1 MSSANQLLGADAATS
16 GEGGDGLLSHSLLL
30 GERLYFFSRL
40 RFLAAAGILTGVL
53 FAIRVVGIEG
63 LNLPALTGSAVFLAL
78 CNLPVFFAVRPYR
91 RPERVVT
98 ATRSL
103 AWIASAT
110 ILLDYLVLTFTIW
123 QVGGSQSPF
132 LAFYILHAIFASVML
147 SRRAA
152 FAHTAVGYLML
163 AALVLGEWFGWLP
176 RHRPLGA
183 VFGGTEDDFRVV
195 WTLLFVYGLLVGATT
210 YLATGLAAR
219 LRESER
225 RLRDAVL
232 RTERLADLRRSFLHV
247 VVHDL
252 RSPLGA
258 VTTLLDNLSSE
269 LGGPL
274 TEQQRQWVARA
285 DHRLG
290 GALELLR
297 GLQVLADLETES
309 LANLM
314 VPVDLQAIVREV
326 VEEHADLAQQ
336 RRQSL
341 TAELPDSVPPVRG
354 IASLAARGA
363 GQLRDQCHQVL
374 RCHGRTIVVRAHAQD
389 GKVRVEVRDDG
400 PGIPSE
406 AQTQSVPGIRA
417 LVQRQGLGG
426 RYRPGPFHRP
436 PHRRGPRWPSWGR
449 EHARTRKLLLLD
461 PAHLQSNGRTPK
473 DSGRSLMIWL
483 PSLDASPHRCSRAER
498 RERPAAA
505 ARGASRRR

>member
-1 MSSANQLLGADAATS
+1 MSSANQPLDAGAAAS
-16 GEGGDGLLSHSLLL
+16 GNGGDSLLSHSLLL

-53 FAIRVVGIEG
+53 FAIHVVGIEG
-63 LNLPALTGSAVFLAL
+63 LNLGALAGSAVFLAL
-78 CNLPVFFAVRPYR
+78 CNLAVFFAVRPYR

-98 ATRSL
+98 ATGSL

-132 LAFYILHAIFASVML
+132 LAFYVLHAIFASVML

-152 FAHTAVGYLML
+152 FAHAAAGYLML

-176 RHRPLGA
+176 RLRPLGA

-225 RLRDAVL
+225 RLRDAIL

-274 TEQQRQWVARA
+274 TEPQRQWVARA
-285 DHRLG
+285 DHRLR
-290 GALELLR
+290 GALDLLR

-309 LANLM
+309 LADLM
-314 VPVDLQAIVREV
+314 VSVDLQATVREV
-326 VEEHADLAQQ
+326 VEEYADLAQQ
-336 RRQSL
+336 RGQSL
-341 TAELPDSVPPVRG
+341 TAQLPDSSPPVRG
-354 IASLAARGA
+354 IARLLREALVNYVTNAIKYS
-363 GQLRDQCHQVL
+363 GQ
-374 RCHGRTIVVRAHAQD
+374 GRTIVVRVRAQD
-389 GKVRVEVRDDG
+389 ATVRVEVQDDG
-400 PGIPSE
+400 PGIPADAQTHLFQEFVRVSKGKGSE
-406 AQTQSVPGIRA
+406 AGT
-417 LVQRQGLGG
+417 GLGLSIVRRIAEAHGG
-426 RYRPGPFHRP
+426 RVGVESAPGHGSCFFLTLPIFKSAEEH
-436 PHRRGPRWPSWGR
+436 PRTAG
-449 EHARTRKLLLLD
+449 E
-461 PAHLQSNGRTPK
+461 
-473 DSGRSLMIWL
+473 
-483 PSLDASPHRCSRAER
+483 AS
-498 RERPAAA
+498 
-505 ARGASRRR
+505 

>member
-1 MSSANQLLGADAATS
+1 MVSSANRALAADAATAD
-16 GEGGDGLLSHSLLL
+16 GGDALLSHSLLL

-53 FAIRVVGIEG
+53 FAIHVVGIEG
-63 LNLPALTGSAVFLAL
+63 LDLHALAGTAVFLAL
-78 CNLPVFFAVRPYR
+78 CNLVVFFAVRPYR
-91 RPERVVT
+91 RPEHAAT
-98 ATRSL
+98 ATRL
-103 AWIASAT
+103 LIWTASAT

-152 FAHTAVGYLML
+152 FAHAAAGYLML
-163 AALVLGEWFGWLP
+163 TALVLGEWFGWLP

-183 VFGGTEDDFRVV
+183 VFGGPENDFRVV
-195 WTLLFVYGLLVGATT
+195 WTLLFLYGLLMSATT
-210 YLATGLAAR
+210 YLATGLTAR

-274 TEQQRQWVARA
+274 TPQQRQWTERA
-285 DHRLG
+285 DHRLR

-314 VPVDLQAIVREV
+314 VSVDLQAIVQEV
-326 VEEHADLAQQ
+326 VEEYADLAQQ
-336 RRQSL
+336 RGQSL
-341 TAELPDSVPPVRG
+341 TAELPEGLPAVRG
-354 IASLAARGA
+354 IARL
-363 GQLRDQCHQVL
+363 LREALVNYVTNAIKYSGP
-374 RCHGRTIVVRAHAQD
+374 GRTIVVRVRAQD
-389 GKVRVEVRDDG
+389 ASVRMEVQDDG
-400 PGIPSE
+400 PGIPPE
-406 AQTQSVPGIRA
+406 KQTQLFQEFVRVSKDRGA
-417 LVQRQGLGG
+417 EAGTGLGLSIVRRIAEAHG
-426 RYRPGPFHRP
+426 GQVGVQSAPGQGSCFFLTLPIFKSL
-436 PHRRGPRWPSWGR
+436 PH
-449 EHARTRKLLLLD
+449 ERT
-461 PAHLQSNGRTPK
+461 
-473 DSGRSLMIWL
+473 
-483 PSLDASPHRCSRAER
+483 
-498 RERPAAA
+498 
-505 ARGASRRR
+505 